1 MAKKQPTSTSGFRS
15 YALSD
20 QGVRGNNEDLVHA
33 DDQRGIYFVIDGM
46 GGHAAG
52 EQAAKI
58 ADERL
63 RGRLER
69 ATGTPQQRIRE
80 AIALANNAI
89 FESAEKHSDQKG
101 MACVL
106 TVALID
112 SDSAT
117 IGHVGDSRLYKVREA
132 SPGAITLSKITRD
145 HSPVGEME
153 DSQQITEGEAMAHP
167 RRNEVYRDVGSAPRD
182 PGDADFIDIYTISAE
197 PDSGLLLC
205 SDGLTD
211 ALPLA
216 DIENVMREH
225 AKDWRAAARALIAQ
239 AKTHEAKDNISV
251 VLVQGP
257 DFGRIRRPRAVQ
269 KENVVSIDQT
279 TRDDT
284 TPTLIVEEP
293 APSRRSFGRPIL
305 WVVLGAALGAAL
317 FFAAQKWLL
326 NPPQV
331 APQQPVKTATNGPAT
346 IVVNPL
352 LPGAQPDIGAALAVA
367 SEGDTIELAPGIYD
381 NPIRIEKS
389 NLLIDGSGAMLRPKP
404 TADGSDG
411 ITITGAAGVRI
422 QNLNIAGDDD
432 GNLATGIRIVN
443 SQVTLRNVHV
453 TAAADAGTEV
463 SGSSSLNMDGSSARD
478 GSGPGLIVRP
488 GVTATVKYSQFVS
501 NGRDPRDKQP
511 GILIESTVPPVLIGN
526 TIANS
531 GGPAIVQPEPPSKEL
546 LLQNLFSLDGRKGRP
561 DDVRVPRKRALK

>member
-20 QGVRGNNEDLVHA
+20 QGVRGNNEDLVHT
-33 DDQRGIYFVIDGM
+33 DDERGIYFVIDGM

-89 FESAEKHSDQKG
+89 FESAEQHPDQKG

-117 IGHVGDSRLYKVREA
+117 VGHVGDSRLYKVREA

-145 HSPVGEME
+145 HSPVGELE
-153 DSQQITEGEAMAHP
+153 DSRQITEAEAMAHP
-167 RRNEVYRDVGSAPRD
+167 RRNEVFRDVGSTMRD

-197 PDSGLLLC
+197 PDSGLLIC

-216 DIENVMREH
+216 DIERVLREQVT
-225 AKDWRAAARALIAQ
+225 DWQAAARTLIAQ
-239 AKTHEAKDNISV
+239 AKNHEAKDNISV

-257 DFGRIRRPRAVQ
+257 EFGRIRRPRAA

-284 TPTLIVEEP
+284 TPTQIFEEP

-305 WVVLGAALGAAL
+305 WMVLGAALGAGL
-317 FFAAQKWLL
+317 FLAAQKWLTA
-326 NPPQV
+326 PPQ
-331 APQQPVKTATNGPAT
+331 APPKEPTKTATGAAT
-346 IVVNPL
+346 IIVNPL
-352 LPGAQPDIGAALAVA
+352 LPGAQPDIAAALAVA
-367 SEGDTIELAPGIYD
+367 NEGDTIELAPGIYD

-411 ITITGAAGVRI
+411 IVITGAAGVRI
-422 QNLNIAGDDD
+422 QNLGIAGDDD
-432 GNLATGIRIVN
+432 GDLSTGIRIVN

-453 TAAADAGTEV
+453 TAAAGAGIEA
-463 SGSSSLNMDGSSARD
+463 SGSSTLNMDGSSARD
-478 GSGPGLIVRP
+478 GSGPGLIVRA
-488 GVTATVKYSQFVS
+488 GVTATVKYSQFVA
-501 NGRDPRDKQP
+501 NGRDPGDKQP
-511 GILIESTVPPVLIGN
+511 GILLESSVPAVLIGN
-526 TIANS
+526 TIANN
-531 GGPAIVQPEPPSKEL
+531 GGPAIVQPDPPTQAM
-546 LLQNLFSLDGRKGRP
+546 LLQNLFSLDGRNGRP
-561 DDVRVPRKRALK
+561 DDVRVTRKRARK